1 MKFWT
6 WRTVL
11 NLVGMACAA
20 YLVVLGF
27 SGKMPSIYGAVGWL
41 LVSFNMFCDLMSR
54 AIEHQMEKNKAEAM
68 ELLRAF
74 ERIQREMRSEQCS
87 CSDDCCGRKEE

>member
-11 NLVGMACAA
+11 NLAGMACAV
-20 YLVVLGF
+20 YLTVLGF
-27 SGKMPSIYGAVGWL
+27 SGKMPSICGAVGWL
-41 LVSFNMFCDLMSR
+41 LVGLNMFCDLMSR
-54 AIEHQMEKNKAEAM
+54 AAERQMEKNRAEAM

-74 ERIQREMRSEQCS
+74 EKIQREMGGQCN
-87 CSDDCCGRKEE
+87 CSDDCCGRKEG